1 MCPLVKLH
9 QQKFWS
15 IFLNENAGSFWI
27 YRNVNRCVNYHYF
40 HFLAATSICENSS
53 MSYLWHDKHFP
64 IALCL
69 GRDSNPC
76 KSIESQRP
84 GTFWRTLYLL
94 SYRAKAY
101 PYNLSRDQVHRF
113 IEGLVEIVSKWT
125 YASVVVEVLSSF
137 ALANATLGH
146 DISHR
151 TWKAKIRF
159 GCS

>member
-15 IFLNENAGSFWI
+15 IFLNEMLGHFESIGMSTDVLITIIFI
-27 YRNVNRCVNYHYF
+27 
-40 HFLAATSICENSS
+40 FLAATSIRVNSS
-53 MSYLWHDKHFP
+53 MSYLWHDKHLP

-76 KSIESQRP
+76 KSIESQRL